1 MSAIRFRDY
10 TVPKKNGETR
20 SKSDES
26 GFFAQLG
33 RGVMLFF
40 AGCIAV
46 FLIGW
51 WLQGQVGKIWPLTS
65 PVTIVFTDPALG
77 TQVGPWVAQL
87 QPDTQTVVWQN
98 LPAQKETELWS
109 GYGTYKLASV
119 QPLLTLD
126 HRSAQYHK
134 ATFSLITGVMVET
147 VVPWQNL
154 PQWQAKLSAETV
166 AKFGSEPFK
175 EITKMHWQKIWSS
188 NLSFAERKQNLIAW
202 KQAQQWLWYTKQNRL
217 RWNLAGEKSL
227 LTPTASEHANTCP
240 IAVVNATGIQGLARE
255 IGAALSTDGYSV
267 VRVSA
272 QLEDST
278 TTQVLL
284 DPSSGVECQK
294 VAEQAVGILPLELK
308 PQQTAEKTGIY
319 RAPIVII
326 VGADSSR

>member
-10 TVPKKNGETR
+10 TAPKR
-20 SKSDES
+20 DES
-26 GFFAQLG
+26 VDASSEALGFFERLG
-33 RGVMLFF
+33 RGLLVFF
-40 AGCIAV
+40 VGCSAV
-46 FLIGW
+46 ILLLW
-51 WLQGQVGKIWPLTS
+51 WLQGQVGKLWPLTQ

-77 TQVGPWVAQL
+77 TAVGPWVAQL

-109 GYGTYKLASV
+109 GYGSYKLASV

-126 HRSAQYHK
+126 NRSEQYHR
-134 ATFSLITGVMVET
+134 ATFSLITGVMVEA
-147 VVPWQNL
+147 VVPWHNL
-154 PQWQAKLSAETV
+154 PQWQAKLSPETV
-166 AKFGSEPFK
+166 AKFGSEPFA
-175 EITKMHWQKIWSS
+175 EITKMYWNKTWSN
-188 NLSFAERKQNLIAW
+188 NLSFAERKQNLLSW
-202 KQAQQWLWYTKQNRL
+202 KRAQQWLWYTKQNRL

-227 LTPTASEHANTCP
+227 LTPTASEQANTCP

-272 QLEDST
+272 QLEETT
-278 TTQVLL
+278 TTQVLV
-284 DPSSGVECQK
+284 DPASGTACQE
-294 VAEQAVGILPLELK
+294 VATRAVGILPLELK
-308 PQQTAEKTGIY
+308 PQQTAEQTNRY

>member
-10 TVPKKNGETR
+10 TAPKSNAETR
-20 SKSDES
+20 SKPDES
-26 GFFAQLG
+26 GFLSRLG
-33 RGVMLFF
+33 RGVIVILGSCIALFF
-40 AGCIAV
+40 
-46 FLIGW
+46 IGW
-51 WLQGQVGKIWPLTS
+51 WLQGQVGKLWPLTQ

-77 TQVGPWVAQL
+77 TAVGPWVAQL

-109 GYGTYKLASV
+109 GYGSYKLASV

-126 HRSAQYHK
+126 NRSAQYHR
-134 ATFSLITGVMVET
+134 ATFSLITGVMVEE

-154 PQWQAKLSAETV
+154 PQWQAKLTAETV

-175 EITKMHWQKIWSS
+175 EITKMHWQKAWSS
-188 NLSFAERKQNLIAW
+188 YLSFEERKQNLIAW

-278 TTQVLL
+278 TTQVLV
-284 DPSSGVECQK
+284 DPASGTECQL
-294 VAEQAVGILPLELK
+294 VAERAVGILPLELK
-308 PQQTAEKTGIY
+308 PQQTAEQTNRY